1 MTIIS
6 YNWRSRDWNRMGLVI
21 LIIILTL
28 LVAGCNKDTSNQV
41 SNTDK
46 PTRTITDCLGRQV
59 EVPVNPER
67 IACTCPEAGY
77 ALAMYGQGDKIVATT
92 DGMQREVLLLEMYPH
107 LKGLPIPKKGGT
119 INIEELIRIKADLIF
134 VKPDTVNNE
143 AEINK
148 LSLAKIP
155 VVAIQFVSMEE
166 QQYTMQ
172 MLATILGTE
181 EEGQKY
187 QQFYQQNVSLVQARV
202 ASIPDEQ
209 RVRVYH
215 STQEATRTDT
225 ANTLGGD
232 WTQAAGVINVSVG
245 QDLKFT
251 DGDHY
256 ASLEQILLWDPDYIL
271 ANNPDVV
278 GYILGNEQWRALQAV
293 KNQRVLPLP
302 VGITRWGHEN
312 SLETPLATIWTA
324 KTAYP
329 DLFTDMDMEAIVH
342 DFYAEF
348 FDWELDRAT
357 IERILKSQ
365 GMREFKN

>member
-1 MTIIS
+1 
-6 YNWRSRDWNRMGLVI
+6 L
-21 LIIILTL
+21 
-28 LVAGCNKDTSNQV
+28 
-41 SNTDK
+41 
-46 PTRTITDCLGRQV
+46 
-59 EVPVNPER
+59 PV
-67 IACTCPEAGY
+67 
-77 ALAMYGQGDKIVATT
+77 
-92 DGMQREVLLLEMYPH
+92 
-107 LKGLPIPKKGGT
+107 PKKGGT
-119 INIEELIRIKADLIF
+119 INIEELIRIEADLIF

-143 AEINK
+143 AEMDK
-148 LSLAKIP
+148 LRLAKIP
-155 VVAIQFVSMEE
+155 VVAIQFISMEE
-166 QQYTMQ
+166 QKYTMQ
-172 MLATILGTE
+172 MMATILGTE

-187 QQFYQQNVSLVQARV
+187 QQFYQQNISLVQARV

-209 RVRVYH
+209 RARVYH

-278 GYILGNEQWRALQAV
+278 GYIMGNEQWRTLQAV

-312 SLETPLATIWTA
+312 SLETPLVTIWTA
-324 KTAYP
+324 KTIYP
-329 DLFTDMDMEAIVH
+329 DLFADVDMQAIVH

-348 FDWELDRAT
+348 FDWELDQAT
-357 IERILKSQ
+357 IERMLKSQ
-365 GMREFKN
+365 GMREFKSL